1 MPRTRVKICGIT
13 RVSDARIAYA
23 LGADA
28 IGLVFYKPS
37 SRNISVD
44 QAVEIARAVGPFI
57 SRVGLFVNPSAED
70 VEQVIRQVGL
80 DRLQFH
86 GDESEAFCRQF
97 GLPYIKALRAK
108 PGVDFQA
115 TVDQYPSAMGVLLD
129 SYKPGV
135 AGGTGEV
142 FDWQSIPTALRS
154 SIILAGGL
162 NAGNVSEAIRA
173 IRPAAV
179 DVSGGVEESPGIKSA
194 DKIEAFI
201 EAVNRE

>member
-37 SRNISVD
+37 PRNISVD